1 MEVRLMVLDVDGVL
15 TDGKLYKSED
25 GREIKTFHTQDGL
38 GIRFAQANGLD
49 VTIISG
55 RVSVAVENRA
65 KELKIEYVYQ
75 GIKNKVAVLNRLLSE
90 LSLGLEQVCYIGDD
104 WNDLP
109 VMNKVG
115 YPCAPANAVELVKQ
129 QAVFVTGRKGGEGA
143 VREVIEHLLEGKI
156 NELSVLRYLEEE
168 AAIVQ

>member
-1 MEVRLMVLDVDGVL
+1 M
-15 TDGKLYKSED
+15 
-25 GREIKTFHTQDGL
+25 
-38 GIRFAQANGLD
+38 
-49 VTIISG
+49 
-55 RVSVAVENRA
+55 AVENRA

-129 QAVFVTGRKGGEGA
+129 QAVFVTGR
-143 VREVIEHLLEGKI
+143 VYFT
-156 NELSVLRYLEEE
+156 SVSS
-168 AAIVQ
+168 